1 MSDQVAEVSAN
12 YLVEAADKGLPM
24 GYKQTEVGVIPEDW
38 DIFAFG
44 ELVKYKKGF
53 PFKSVDYQISGVRII
68 RVSDTS
74 YSEIKDESPIYISGK
89 SVEQYLSWSLKEG
102 DLIFSTV
109 GSKPPMY
116 DSLVGKAIQ
125 VTCKHD
131 GSLLNQNAVRI
142 RAKSK
147 AKGIQSLLLNHFRTE
162 RYIGFIE
169 IIYRG
174 NANQASIT
182 LENLFEFK
190 IPLPCSKEEQTAIAN
205 ALSDVDALISELE
218 KLIAKKQAIKTATMQ
233 QLLTG
238 RTRLPQFALREY
250 GTPKG
255 YKQSE
260 LGEIPED
267 WNINPLK
274 LLLKENPKY
283 GINAPAVPLQGQLP
297 VYVRITDISEDGYF
311 KPSEKVG
318 VNSQLSNLYHLKDGD
333 IVLARTGASVGKSY
347 LYRKEDGLLVYAGFL
362 IKISPEKAKL
372 NPAYLS
378 QYFKTERYWMW
389 VIVNSMRSGQPGING
404 NEYGDF
410 LLTYPSVEEQNA
422 IASILSDMDEEIQA
436 LEQRLGKTRQIKQGM
451 MQELL
456 TGKTR
461 LVAPAA

>member
-1 MSDQVAEVSAN
+1 MSDQVAEMSAT
-12 YLVEAADKGLPM
+12 YLVEAADNGLPV

-38 DIFAFG
+38 DIFAFD
-44 ELVKYKKGF
+44 ELVNYKKGF
-53 PFKSVDYQISGVRII
+53 PFKSVDYQSSGVRII

-74 YSEIKDESPIYISGK
+74 YSEIKDESPIYISEK
-89 SVEQYLSWSLKEG
+89 SVEQYLSWSLREG

-162 RYIGFIE
+162 RYIDFIE

-190 IPLPCSKEEQTAIAN
+190 IPLPCSKEEQAAIAN
-205 ALSDVDALISELE
+205 ALTDVDALISELE
-218 KLIAKKQAIKTATMQ
+218 KLIAKKKAIKTATMQ

-238 RTRLPQFALREY
+238 RTRLPQFASH
-250 GTPKG
+250 GDGKPKG
-255 YKQSE
+255 YKKSE

-267 WNINPLK
+267 WEIVPFGS
-274 LLLKENPKY
+274 LLGIRHGKNQKAVEAENGKY
-283 GINAPAVPLQGQLP
+283 PIFATGGQIGWANSYVWNKPSVLIGRKGTISKPRYAEKPFWTVDTLFYSEIKPHVNAKF
-297 VYVRITDISEDGYF
+297 IYF
-311 KPSEKVG
+311 KFCMIDWMQYNEASGVPS
-318 VNSQLSNLYHLKDGD
+318 LSTNTIENILT
-333 IVLARTGASVGKSY
+333 VA
-347 LYRKEDGLLVYAGFL
+347 
-362 IKISPEKAKL
+362 P
-372 NPAYLS
+372 
-378 QYFKTERYWMW
+378 FK
-389 VIVNSMRSGQPGING
+389 
-404 NEYGDF
+404 
-410 LLTYPSVEEQNA
+410 EEQTA
-422 IASILSDMDEEIQA
+422 IANVLSDMDEEIQS
-436 LEQRLGKTRQIKQGM
+436 LEQRLDKTRQIKQGM

-461 LVAPAA
+461 LVAPPV